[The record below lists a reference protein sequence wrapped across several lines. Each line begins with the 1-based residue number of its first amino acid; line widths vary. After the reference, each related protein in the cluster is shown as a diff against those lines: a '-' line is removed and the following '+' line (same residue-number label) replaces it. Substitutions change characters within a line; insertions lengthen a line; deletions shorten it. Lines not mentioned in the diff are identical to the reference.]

1 MKKIV
6 FSFALLAAMFSTYA
20 QNTHVS
26 KRSSDKQTSAAQEN
40 EFSATEM
47 AVLERSVEFTDI
59 PEMPKST
66 WAVITDAEG
75 EIIKQ
80 SRISPDNNKVNI
92 YGMAKGMYFVSLVY
106 KNRTMKAFVLQIEQ

>member
-59 PEMPKST
+59 PEMP
-66 WAVITDAEG
+66 VITDAEG